1 MNIGAKTYLGSVAE
15 ISQRSTEQKSPLQIE
30 LDYFV
35 LMITII
41 ACSLGV
47 IFMLLG
53 KFVVG
58 YTFLDCALF
67 GIGIIVANVP

>member
-1 MNIGAKTYLGSVAE
+1 
-15 ISQRSTEQKSPLQIE
+15 
-30 LDYFV
+30 
-35 LMITII
+35 MITII